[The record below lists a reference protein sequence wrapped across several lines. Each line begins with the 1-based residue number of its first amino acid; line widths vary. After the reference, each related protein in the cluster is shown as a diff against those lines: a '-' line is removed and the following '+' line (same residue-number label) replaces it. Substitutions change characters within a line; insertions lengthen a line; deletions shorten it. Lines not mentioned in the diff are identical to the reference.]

1 MFHRL
6 KMVPLI
12 QNFILFFNILLGGWG
27 IAATPGSSDF
37 WGWGGERQRYVM
49 LGSNQGQSHARQMT

>member
-1 MFHRL
+1 
-6 KMVPLI
+6 MVPLI